1 MIKKKSRIEKAKTR
15 KIKKWDEI
23 HVEYEVE
30 VSEDMG
36 GGSPEE
42 AAGAGPSISRNPMKG
57 IEDMVEQNDNNLDGV
72 INNVKAEPAVGTL
85 EIIPDD
91 KKSVLEKLKEQ
102 SKKVKNQIP
111 VKEKK
116 KVQGCCFEREITGW

>member
-1 MIKKKSRIEKAKTR
+1 MEKAKTR

-23 HVEYEVE
+23 HGEYEVE

-57 IEDMVEQNDNNLDGV
+57 IEDMVEQNDNNLDG
-72 INNVKAEPAVGTL
+72 AEPAVGTL

-102 SKKVKNQIP
+102 SKQVTPPIP
-111 VKEKK
+111 VPERKP
-116 KVQGCCFEREITGW
+116 VPGCCFEREITGW